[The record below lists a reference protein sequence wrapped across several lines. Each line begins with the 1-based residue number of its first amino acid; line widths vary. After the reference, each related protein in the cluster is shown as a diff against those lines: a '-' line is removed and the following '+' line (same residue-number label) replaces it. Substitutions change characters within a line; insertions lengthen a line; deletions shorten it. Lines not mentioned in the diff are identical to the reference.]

1 LKNCIIP
8 VLLCLILAEAKAQQ
22 TQQEFVQK
30 TGYLLYLPDGYG
42 QDSTRVWPL
51 LLFLHGSGESGHDLE
66 RVKRNGPP
74 KLLAQGKKFPF
85 IVVSPQADESSGWET
100 EALYHLLKAIEEK
113 YHVDKKRIWLSGLS
127 MGGYGTWSLA
137 IKHPEEFAAIVPISG
152 GGDTAEIWKLRYTP
166 VWCFHGAL
174 DNTVPIKEDQN
185 MINGLKKYNPSVRFT
200 IYPDAGHD
208 AWSRTYDNDS
218 LYQWLLA
225 QKKAF
230 FVSVRINP
238 TLLKEYTGHY
248 ADQEGDTVRIE
259 LDSTDHSVLKVI
271 TPDGIT
277 MIKPASDNLF
287 FLQDDLPFD
296 IRFLRDKKGRVQ
308 ELLLTAEK
316 KMTFRKLD

>member
-1 LKNCIIP
+1 
-8 VLLCLILAEAKAQQ
+8 
-22 TQQEFVQK
+22 
-30 TGYLLYLPDGYG
+30 
-42 QDSTRVWPL
+42 
-51 LLFLHGSGESGHDLE
+51 
-66 RVKRNGPP
+66 
-74 KLLAQGKKFPF
+74 
-85 IVVSPQADESSGWET
+85 
-100 EALYHLLKAIEEK
+100 
-113 YHVDKKRIWLSGLS
+113 
-127 MGGYGTWSLA
+127 
-137 IKHPEEFAAIVPISG
+137 
-152 GGDTAEIWKLRYTP
+152 
-166 VWCFHGAL
+166 
-174 DNTVPIKEDQN
+174 

-248 ADQEGDTVRIE
+248 ADKEGDTVRIE

-308 ELLLTAEK
+308 ELMLTAEK